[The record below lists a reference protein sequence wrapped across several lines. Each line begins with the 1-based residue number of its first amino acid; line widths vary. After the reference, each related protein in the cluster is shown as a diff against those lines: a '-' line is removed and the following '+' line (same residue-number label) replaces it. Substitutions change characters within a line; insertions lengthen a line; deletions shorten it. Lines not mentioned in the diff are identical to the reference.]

1 MKIHQIKILCAL
13 GMLALLGHAIAS
25 AADPLSI
32 KTLEIGQSAPDFE
45 LPGVDGKTYGLDD
58 FKAAKILVIIF
69 TCNHCPTAQAYEDRI
84 IELHKDYKDREVAL
98 VAISPNDPKA
108 VRLDELGYS
117 DLGDSLDEMKIRAK
131 DKGFTFPY
139 LFDGQTQKTSMA
151 YGVLATPHVFIFNKQ
166 RKLCYVGRVDNS
178 DIGEVTSHDAR
189 NAIDALLAGKPI
201 AVSTT
206 RVFGCSTKWS
216 NKRES
221 AAEALKTWDA
231 EPVELETID
240 PGGIKSIAENK
251 TSKLRLINLW
261 ATYCGPCV
269 EELPE
274 LVAMNRMYRKRDFE
288 MITISLD
295 DVAEKPRALDFLN
308 QRHVSGKNYAF
319 NSTDRDK
326 LAEALDPKWP
336 GPLPYTVLVAPG
348 GDVIY
353 RQHGPLEPLEV
364 KKAIVN
370 FLGRTYARRKK

>member
-1 MKIHQIKILCAL
+1 MILRIKILCAFGVIAFL
-13 GMLALLGHAIAS
+13 GAAISA
-25 AADPLSI
+25 AADPPSI

-45 LPGVDGKTYGLDD
+45 LPGVDGKTYRLDD

-84 IELHKDYKDREVAL
+84 IELHKDYKDRGVAL

-131 DKGFTFPY
+131 DKGFTYPY
-139 LFDGQTQKTSMA
+139 LFDGRTQITSAA
-151 YGVLATPHVFIFNKQ
+151 YGVLATPHVFIFNNR

-189 NAIDALLAGKPI
+189 NAIDALLAEKPI
-201 AVSTT
+201 LNQTT

-216 NKRES
+216 NKREN

-240 PGGIKSIAENK
+240 PEAVKSIAENK
-251 TSKLRLINLW
+251 TNKLRLINLW

-308 QRHVSGKNYAF
+308 QRHVSAKNYIF

-336 GPLPYTVLVAPG
+336 GPMPYTVLIAPG
-348 GDVIY
+348 GEVIY

-370 FLGRTYARRKK
+370 YLGRTYAIRKK